1 MKEWSGR
8 KQDLSDVALLRRAK
22 ELAAGSDD

>member
-8 KQDLSDVALLRRAK
+8 KQDLSDAALLRRAK
-22 ELAAGSDD
+22 ELRGKSDE